1 MNRRVR
7 RNGGGG
13 WIGRNGGVGWK
24 GGIGKNGG
32 IRKNGGLEKRM
43 GWINGGIGKKVLGV
57 RLEAG
62 I

>member
-13 WIGRNGGVGWK
+13 WIGR
-24 GGIGKNGG
+24 NGG

-57 RLEAG
+57 GLEAG